1 MRQVYLAQDVVE
13 AYFVRGLLEADGINA
28 VAGDDLPVADDDL
41 WPSVWVVEDTL
52 AEQARNVVMTFSRGE
67 GSTQDS
73 WHCSTCKE
81 RIEPQFTECWQC
93 GTSRSY
99 TPGNRGV

>member
-1 MRQVYLAQDVVE
+1 MRQVYLALDALE
-13 AYFVRGLLEADGINA
+13 AHIVRGLLEADGINA
-28 VAGDDLPVADDDL
+28 VVLGDDLFEQPVVDDL

-52 AEQARNVVMTFSRGE
+52 AEQARNVVMVFSRGE

-81 RIEPQFTECWQC
+81 QIEPQFTECWQC
-93 GTSRSY
+93 RTSRPYSL
-99 TPGNRGV
+99 